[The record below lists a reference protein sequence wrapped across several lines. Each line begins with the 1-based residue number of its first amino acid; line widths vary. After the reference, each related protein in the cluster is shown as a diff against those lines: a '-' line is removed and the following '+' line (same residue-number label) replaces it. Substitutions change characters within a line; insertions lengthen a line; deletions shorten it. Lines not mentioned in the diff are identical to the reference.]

1 MCYPWT
7 SRLAEGAPTDEL
19 RAATRDVGSRQL
31 NPLLHRLAVDRSNG
45 RRVWLDQGGAVRE
58 HRDAARGDGDLSS
71 EQFAL
76 LELLSL
82 VLLDEGRHDEALEHP
97 ERVVAWP
104 GAGKG
109 GWRGSHLLRKRKRPL
124 EYLSDSMASID
135 LDHLLPASTSA
146 PVPEVFRGED
156 RRKRPTPRFSRF
168 TLFGGRRRSVRR
180 DYEQEGSFVD
190 RYTMSMVLAIVWIT
204 LMNIGDS
211 FFTLTH
217 LQAGGIELN
226 PVAAALLESGRSGFV
241 IWKAL
246 LIAMA
251 LGVLTRA
258 AVGGSQQEL
267 VHIGCWDR
275 RRGIEPELPPGPPR
289 VLQPVTLEYLSTK
302 AAMDEPRFHQLRGP
316 LSFDYPVE

>member
-104 GAGKG
+104 GAGRG
-109 GWRGSHLLRKRKRPL
+109 GWRGSHLLRKTPFGVPIRKAAGPRMAYTGIQTWNSGYSGEGPL
-124 EYLSDSMASID
+124 AD
-135 LDHLLPASTSA
+135 LPPPPPPASSRPGA
-146 PVPEVFRGED
+146 P
-156 RRKRPTPRFSRF
+156 
-168 TLFGGRRRSVRR
+168 
-180 DYEQEGSFVD
+180 
-190 RYTMSMVLAIVWIT
+190 
-204 LMNIGDS
+204 
-211 FFTLTH
+211 
-217 LQAGGIELN
+217 
-226 PVAAALLESGRSGFV
+226 
-241 IWKAL
+241 
-246 LIAMA
+246 
-251 LGVLTRA
+251 
-258 AVGGSQQEL
+258 
-267 VHIGCWDR
+267 
-275 RRGIEPELPPGPPR
+275 
-289 VLQPVTLEYLSTK
+289 
-302 AAMDEPRFHQLRGP
+302 P
-316 LSFDYPVE
+316 LSPKGCAA